1 MNFTPVESSIYDVT
15 KNMLLCRSSAR
26 KMLNALGVCYFDL
39 LAYLCVLVKW
49 WLQSVKFDARYSR
62 WYWFH
67 FRGSCMREGVMVM
80 FYLTQKVAPFVDI
93 YAIWGNDWLLP
104 FLCGFKLSGAFY
116 LLAMPVTAN
125 LTSYICST
133 VSIVS
138 FKLMLINSFGFFSWY
153 QQQTMRKSVW
163 WDLAM
168 HHAYRDNCLFT
179 S

>member
-62 WYWFH
+62 CCRNILVH
-67 FRGSCMREGVMVM
+67 FRGSCVRGVMVM

-93 YAIWGNDWLLP
+93 YAIWGNDCLLP

-133 VSIVS
+133 VR
-138 FKLMLINSFGFFSWY
+138 L
-153 QQQTMRKSVW
+153 
-163 WDLAM
+163 
-168 HHAYRDNCLFT
+168 
-179 S
+179 